1 MKRLHWIIL
10 RRLPGPF
17 FGWLGTLMFL
27 LLMQFLIRWLPE
39 IAGKGIPL
47 LVIVELIV
55 YNLAYMLVLAVP
67 MSVLLAA
74 LMTFGGL
81 AESQYYAV
89 IKSTGI
95 SFAQLV
101 WPSMIAAL
109 LVTGGML
116 YFNNVM
122 LPEANHRARY
132 LWSDIRSK
140 RPGFDLQ
147 PGVFY
152 SGIDDYSIL
161 VRDRPEGTN
170 RLHDVTIYDYTEGR
184 NRQALIRADS
194 GRIAPSDGR
203 RTLTLELFNGEMHRR
218 LPAAS
223 PREDGR
229 YEHLRFSRHELRLD
243 LSEFVF
249 ERSTPRDGARSDRTM
264 RTWTMIDV
272 VDSLEAEVD
281 AQAHALYQ
289 DLVQHTDVPEAADRP
304 PRLSPAANPGA
315 ARAGNGADAGLTRP
329 YVALTGLSGR
339 EQRAAASEAI
349 QALRSAKSGLSSA
362 ERTMSWKQKRV
373 QRYRV
378 EIYKKFSIAIACV
391 VFMLIGA
398 PLGLSIRRGGL
409 ATIGAI
415 ALGIFMFYWIT
426 LVQGEKLADRGLLPP
441 WVGMWIAN
449 VLSIVGGAWLV
460 VYVVKDLRATPPLR
474 HRAWQWIHERIGGS
488 SSSSGPDENA
498 ALDGAS
504 PSASADADAAPPSA
518 HNPPAPPS
526 DPSGDGEPPPEAR
539 GSSPSSAD
547 ADAPRS

>member
-47 LVIVELIV
+47 PVILELIT
-55 YNLAYMLVLAVP
+55 YNLAYMVVLAVP

-95 SFAQLV
+95 SFSQLV
-101 WPSMIAAL
+101 WPAIIVAL

-132 LWSDIRSK
+132 LWNDIRTK
-140 RPGFDLQ
+140 RPGFELQ

-152 SGIDDYSIL
+152 SGVDDYSIL
-161 VRDRPEGTN
+161 VRDRPQGTN
-170 RLHDVTIYDYTEGR
+170 RLLDVTIYDYTEGR
-184 NRQALIRADS
+184 SRQAVIKADS
-194 GRIAPSDGR
+194 GRIDPSSGR
-203 RTLTLELFNGEMHRR
+203 SSITLVLYDGEMHRV
-218 LPAAS
+218 LPADS
-223 PREDGR
+223 RREDER
-229 YEHLRFSRHELRLD
+229 YERLTFSRHRLRLD
-243 LSEFVF
+243 LSDFVF
-249 ERSTPRDGARSDRTM
+249 KRSDPRERGRSDRTM
-264 RTWTMIDV
+264 RTSTMIGV
-272 VDSLEAEVD
+272 VDSLEGEVD
-281 AQAHALYQ
+281 AEATELREEVTDFIRPDTSRRGQGATQALNLRAYGNESA
-289 DLVQHTDVPEAADRP
+289 TDTVVWASPYAV
-304 PRLSPAANPGA
+304 LS
-315 ARAGNGADAGLTRP
+315 GLTGRAQK
-329 YVALTGLSGR
+329 ALA
-339 EQRAAASEAI
+339 QRATQSA
-349 QALRSAKSGLSSA
+349 RSAQSEISNAK
-362 ERTMSWKQKRV
+362 RTLTWKQQRVKRY
-373 QRYRV
+373 QV
-378 EIYKKFSIAIACV
+378 EIYKKFSIAIACL

-409 ATIGAI
+409 ATIGGI
-415 ALGIFMFYWIT
+415 ALGIFMFYWVT

-449 VLSIVGGAWLV
+449 AIFVVVGAWLV

-474 HRAWQWIHERIGGS
+474 QRLWAGLQSRLG
-488 SSSSGPDENA
+488 
-498 ALDGAS
+498 LGA
-504 PSASADADAAPPSA
+504 D
-518 HNPPAPPS
+518 
-526 DPSGDGEPPPEAR
+526 DPETRRDGEPKSDAMRPGER
-539 GSSPSSAD
+539 KAD
-547 ADAPRS
+547 AVQADDDRESKIEDRGVEREAQSRDQES